1 MSSSLH
7 RYPASTKVLSFTP
20 RATLKEKMGLI
31 DDFGLISSG
40 LNTFKPHF
48 GREKTRNVNTIK
60 LADFWGENSAKK
72 IIKKENLSRAAQKLK
87 HEYWKGDI
95 KSKELG
101 HSPVI
106 PQRLGNFATCASNI
120 INKEEKK
127 SFRVLSPQNQMDVG
141 KEITNSGRLGVINSI
156 IQSCI
161 DCGVNDIKIDKE
173 VNSVRRGVKRLTR
186 TEKMNIENNIRALDY
201 QLSL

>member
-7 RYPASTKVLSFTP
+7 RYPASTRVLSITS
-20 RATLKEKMGLI
+20 RVTLKEKMGLI
-31 DDFGLISSG
+31 DDYGLISSG
-40 LNTFKPHF
+40 LKTFKPHF
-48 GREKTRNVNTIK
+48 GREKTRNIKTIK
-60 LADFWGENSAKK
+60 IAEYWGENSVKK

-87 HEYWKGDI
+87 YEYWKGDI
-95 KSKELG
+95 KSKNLG
-101 HSPVI
+101 NSPVI
-106 PQRLGNFATCASNI
+106 PQRLGNFATCASGI
-120 INKEEKK
+120 INQEEKK
-127 SFRVLSPQNQMDVG
+127 SSRILLPQNQVDVG

-173 VNSVRRGVKRLTR
+173 VSVVKRGVKRLTR